1 MLWSDIMVDLAA
13 LQKYSLFGG
22 IRPEDIERIRP
33 LLEEFTF
40 EEGPVIVSEGK
51 PNDRIYF
58 IVEGRVLVSKGGVR
72 IVEHGEGDTFG
83 EMELIDVMP
92 SAASVTALEP
102 TLVATISNRALHEI
116 YRTNV
121 GTFALIVMN
130 LARELSR
137 NLRRMNDLLMHR

>member
-1 MLWSDIMVDLAA
+1 MVNLAA

-22 IRPEDIERIRP
+22 IEGEEIERIRP
-33 LLEEFTF
+33 FF
-40 EEGPVIVSEGK
+40 EERSYEPGAAIVSEGK

-58 IVEGRVLVSKGGVR
+58 ILQGRVVISKGGVPITKR
-72 IVEHGEGDTFG
+72 GEGDTFG

-92 SAASVTALEP
+92 AAATVTALEP
-102 TLVATISNRALHEI
+102 TKTATISNRSLHEI
-116 YRTNV
+116 YHENV

-137 NLRRMNDLLMHR
+137 NLRRMNDLLTNAAGR